1 MAFGRFP
8 MLLHGWVADPQQS
21 VDILDYQYIGA
32 LTVRE
37 TLEAVN
43 TNVSDVET
51 AVGGLVTDVGAIDT
65 AVSALPDTT
74 AITNAIM
81 AKSIDGKTFE
91 QCLKLVT
98 AVLAGKCS
106 VVGSTVTFRDM
117 DDTANRVVATTD
129 EDGQRTAV
137 TLSA

>member
-21 VDILDYQYIGA
+21 VDILDYQYIGSQ
-32 LTVRE
+32 TVRE
-37 TLEAVN
+37 VLEAVN
-43 TNVSDVET
+43 TNVTDVET
-51 AVGGLVTDVGAIDT
+51 ALDGLVIDVA
-65 AVSALPDTT
+65 ALPDTT

-91 QCLKLVT
+91 QCLKIVT

-106 VVGSTVTFRDM
+106 VSGPTVTFRDM
-117 DDTANRVVATTD
+117 ADSANRVVATTD